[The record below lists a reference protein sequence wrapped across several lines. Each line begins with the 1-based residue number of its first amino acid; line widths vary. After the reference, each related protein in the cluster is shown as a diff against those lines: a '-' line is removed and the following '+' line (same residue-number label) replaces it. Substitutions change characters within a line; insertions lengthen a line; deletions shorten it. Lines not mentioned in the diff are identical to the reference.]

1 MSEESIPV
9 ERTVFIEAEPEIVF
23 GFLVDPTLMAE
34 WFGISHVLEAKR
46 GGNFRVEVSRGNVAI
61 GVFTE
66 VTPYRRVA
74 FAFTW
79 GWEAADT
86 GLRELKPGTCHVEI
100 ELHPHRGGTLLR
112 LVHSG
117 LPKDLEKI
125 HRERWALYLER
136 LALRLKRSTVCEGGS
151 E

>member
-9 ERTVFIEAEPEIVF
+9 QRTVFIEAGPEIVF
-23 GFLVDPTLMAE
+23 GFLVDPALMAE
-34 WFGISHVLEAKR
+34 WFGISPVLEAKP
-46 GGNFRVEVSRGNVAI
+46 GGRFRVEVSRGNVAI

-74 FAFTW
+74 FTW
-79 GWEAADT
+79 GWESADSA
-86 GLRELKPGTCHVEI
+86 LSALKPGTSHVEI
-100 ELHPHRGGTLLR
+100 ELQPREGGTLLR

-117 LPKDLEKI
+117 LPMDLERI
-125 HRERWALYLER
+125 HGERWALYLKR
-136 LALRLKRSTVCEGGS
+136 LALRLNESRVCEKGS